1 MSKRKIFRSVWF
13 SLVGILF
20 IWNWWTFQSR
30 NLPEDTFE
38 SNSKVIVSQ
47 DGDKITFSPFNTE
60 KKFEVIFFQGGMT
73 DPKAYAPLC
82 RRIAENGYSC
92 HLIKM
97 DWRLPQYDYKKIS
110 KLFDINSG
118 KYIIG
123 GHSQGGKM
131 ASQFVY
137 ENQNQMKGLFLLGTS
152 HPRDVDLSNLTIP
165 TIKLYA
171 ENDGLTSIGEVM
183 KNKSKLPNDSKLT
196 IIKGGNHSQFGYLG
210 QLFLDDKAQISL
222 EEQQQETLEQ
232 LILFFNDINDGR
244 KTVSN

>member
-1 MSKRKIFRSVWF
+1 MSKRNIFRIAWF

-30 NLPEDTFE
+30 NLPKDTFD
-38 SNSKVIVSQ
+38 SNSKITVSQ
-47 DGDKITFSPFNTE
+47 DEDKITFSPVNSD

-97 DWRLPQYDYKKIS
+97 DWRLPQFDYQKIS

-118 KYIIG
+118 QYIIG

-131 ASQFVY
+131 AAQFVY
-137 ENQNQMKGLFLLGTS
+137 ENQNPMKGLFLLGTS
-152 HPRDVDLSNLTIP
+152 HPRDIDLSNLTIP

-171 ENDGLTSIGEVM
+171 ENDGLASIGEIM
-183 KNKSKLPNDSKLT
+183 ENQNRLPKDSKLM

-210 QLFLDDKAQISL
+210 QLFLDNKAQISL
-222 EEQQQETLEQ
+222 EEQQQMTLEH
-232 LILFFNDINDGR
+232 LTSFLNEIND
-244 KTVSN
+244 SQN